1 MCGRYFIA
9 DPTTDKEIQ
18 KICNDINFRYQSA
31 NRSIDLKTGKIFP
44 TDPAPVFV
52 RENGSVTPVV
62 MTWGFPRPSGKG
74 VVINARAE
82 TAAEKPMFRGSM
94 LHRRC
99 VIPASGFFEWTHERK
114 TAGTKHLLTSE
125 EVSLIQLAGLF
136 SVFEKADR
144 ERYAAFVILTVEAN
158 DSVRA
163 LHNRMPLIIPP
174 NRDEEWLADSSYALR
189 LLRSA
194 CTSKLRSIEA

>member
-9 DPTTDKEIQ
+9 DPATDEEIR

-31 NRSIDLKTGKIFP
+31 NRSINMKTGEIYP

-52 RENGSVTPVV
+52 RENGLVTPVV
-62 MTWGFPRPSGKG
+62 MTWGFPRPSGSG

-82 TAAEKPMFRGSM
+82 TAAEKPMFRGSV

-114 TAGTKHLLTSE
+114 SGGTKHLLTSE
-125 EVSLIQLAGLF
+125 DVSLIHLAGLF
-136 SVFEKADR
+136 SVFEKEDK
-144 ERYAAFVILTVEAN
+144 ERYAAFVILTVDAN
-158 DSVRA
+158 ESVRD
-163 LHNRMPLIIPP
+163 LHDRMPLIIPP
-174 NRDEEWLADSSYALR
+174 SRDEEWLADSSYARL
-189 LLRSA
+189 LLRSP
-194 CTSKLRSIEA
+194 CTSKLLSVEA